1 LEIFFKL
8 YADYC
13 SQHPD
18 SVIKEKELRETN
30 QDFITTLKIC
40 ESDPLCKGLFLSALL
55 IKPVQRICKYPL
67 FFRELLKNIEDH
79 NSKAYQRLSEAS
91 VKLEEVVEKV
101 NEGRRIAESMQRTLE
116 IEQLVSGLHMAL
128 LSPTRRYI
136 EEHEFQVKQQ
146 SYQIFLFTDLVL
158 VTQVNTSVFSKKE
171 TYKLKATISIPNF
184 VAKEISQNVYEI
196 YDNNDQKKKFKLTP
210 KTNTSTQIFHSIE
223 ELKKNKIINTYVNT

>member
-1 LEIFFKL
+1 
-8 YADYC
+8 
-13 SQHPD
+13 
-18 SVIKEKELRETN
+18 
-30 QDFITTLKIC
+30 
-40 ESDPLCKGLFLSALL
+40 LSALL

-158 VTQVNTSVFSKKE
+158 VTQVNTSVFFKKRDLQIKGNNINPKFCSKRD
-171 TYKLKATISIPNF
+171 ISKC
-184 VAKEISQNVYEI
+184 V
-196 YDNNDQKKKFKLTP
+196 
-210 KTNTSTQIFHSIE
+210 
-223 ELKKNKIINTYVNT
+223 